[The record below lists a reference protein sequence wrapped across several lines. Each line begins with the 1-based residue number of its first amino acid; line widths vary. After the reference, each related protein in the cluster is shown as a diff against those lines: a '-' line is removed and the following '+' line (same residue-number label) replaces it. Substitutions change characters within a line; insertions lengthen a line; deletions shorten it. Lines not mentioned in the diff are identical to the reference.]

1 MRLVEN
7 FKSYV
12 QLLFVAQVIMF
23 LLGGAELDSDDISC
37 FLCAKHYSFL
47 HIPFDLIFIM
57 TSSGIYC
64 YYFRFPCEKAVA
76 QIGQLTCPRA
86 HRE

>member
-7 FKSYV
+7 FKSYA

-47 HIPFDLIFIM
+47 HIPFDLVFIM
-57 TSSGIYC
+57 TSSGIYLV
-64 YYFRFPCEKAVA
+64 YLFHLYL
-76 QIGQLTCPRA
+76 I
-86 HRE
+86 HS

>member
-1 MRLVEN
+1 MWLVEN

-23 LLGGAELDSDDISC
+23 LLGGAELDSDDINC
-37 FLCAKHYSFL
+37 FLCAEHYSFL
-47 HIPFDLIFIM
+47 HTPFDLIFIM

-64 YYFRFPCEKAVA
+64 YYFHFPCEKAVA
-76 QIGQLTCPRA
+76 QRGQLTCPRA